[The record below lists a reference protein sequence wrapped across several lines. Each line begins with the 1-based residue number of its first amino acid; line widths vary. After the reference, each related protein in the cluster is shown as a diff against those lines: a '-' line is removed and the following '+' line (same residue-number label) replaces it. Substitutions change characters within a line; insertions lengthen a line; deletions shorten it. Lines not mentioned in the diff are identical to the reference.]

1 MSEFY
6 AQRRTNIADI
16 SALVGMGLA
25 ALGASLTNL
34 KVLATGFKTG
44 NLEPALLRF
53 GVVVVIAAAAGGGC
67 GLLVGRWVGARWE
80 RRHRAHRPPDVEES
94 VASHSVAEPVDSG
107 TFVVRELSAEVQ
119 RAFAL
124 KNGRASPWFGAW
136 DGPRLVA
143 IAQRSATG
151 TWELHTDPGYDRE
164 LLRQAV
170 TQRASSP

>member
-6 AQRRTNIADI
+6 TQRRTNIADI

-34 KVLATGFKTG
+34 TILATGFTTG

-67 GLLVGRWVGARWE
+67 GLLVGRWAGARWE
-80 RRHRAHRPPDVEES
+80 RRHRAHRPPDVEEF
-94 VASHSVAEPVDSG
+94 VPSHSVAEAPDAG
-107 TFVVRELSAEVQ
+107 AFVVRELSAEVQ

-124 KNGRASPWFGAW
+124 KGAEGSPWFGAW

-143 IAQRSATG
+143 IAQRSAKDS
-151 TWELHTDPGYDRE
+151 WELHTDPGYDRE